1 MKFSMNGFRRNFS
14 EDVELLR
21 EIVSAVINDN
31 DYDKEEL
38 VDSLNQVIT
47 HSNVINCIYDNENP
61 DFNNMSDTEVKR
73 LEHQDA

>member
-14 EDVELLR
+14 EDMGLLR
-21 EIVSAVINDN
+21 EIVFAVINDN
-31 DYDKEEL
+31 DYDKEDL
-38 VDSLNQVIT
+38 VDLLNQVIT

-61 DFNNMSDTEVKR
+61 DFSNMSDTNVKR